1 VGVRLARR
9 GGRAGEVVRAAAAVV
24 SNASAWDTQRLLPP
38 GAAPAAWRSEAL
50 QTPRT
55 GSFVHLHAGA
65 HPPPPPPRPAQGPA
79 GRRARPTCGSAWQG
93 AALAGQ

>member
-65 HPPPPPPRPAQGPA
+65 PGAPPPRGLRR
-79 GRRARPTCGSAWQG
+79 GRQG
-93 AALAGQ
+93 AAHALHAALHGRALH

>member
-55 GSFVHLHAGA
+55 GTLVHLHAGP
-65 HPPPPPPRPAQGPA
+65 HPPPPPPRGLRR
-79 GRRARPTCGSAWQG
+79 GRQG
-93 AALAGQ
+93 AAHALHAALHGRALH

>member
-65 HPPPPPPRPAQGPA
+65 RGPPPPPRGLRR
-79 GRRARPTCGSAWQG
+79 GRQG
-93 AALAGQ
+93 AAHALHAALHGRALH

>member
-1 VGVRLARR
+1 MGVRLARR

-65 HPPPPPPRPAQGPA
+65 HAGPPGLRR
-79 GRRARPTCGSAWQG
+79 GRQG
-93 AALAGQ
+93 AAHALHAALHGRALH

>member
-65 HPPPPPPRPAQGPA
+65 HPPPPPRGLRR
-79 GRRARPTCGSAWQG
+79 GRQG
-93 AALAGQ
+93 AAHALHAALHGRALH

>member
-1 VGVRLARR
+1 
-9 GGRAGEVVRAAAAVV
+9 VRAAAAVV

-65 HPPPPPPRPAQGPA
+65 HA
-79 GRRARPTCGSAWQG
+79 RRALRRGRQG
-93 AALAGQ
+93 AAHALHAALHGRALH